1 MKYNFQESNKK
12 RLNNLNDNELI
23 KIKKWKYKNYNS
35 NMIIYDLIFLSVGI
49 YILGYSLRSTIIGF
63 IFIII
68 SSYSL
73 GMELKRNNELNH

>member
-12 RLNNLNDNELI
+12 RLNNLKDNKLI
-23 KIKKWKYKNYNS
+23 KIEKWKYKNYNS
-35 NMIIYDLIFLSVGI
+35 NIIICDLIFLVIGI
-49 YILGYSLRSTIIGF
+49 IIIGYSLRTTIIGF

-73 GMELKRNNELNH
+73 GMELKINKKLNH